1 MKSGIILQEDMDMR
15 DWMDFNGDGEVDSTE
30 LFLAEEMLC
39 GNREEYEALFGDV
52 GDFGEVIDEEQELED
67 ELMYA
72 GLDKDE
78 QELMDPDER
87 RESLEDVGLDADDF
101 DFD

>member
-1 MKSGIILQEDMDMR
+1 MR

-39 GNREEYEALFGDV
+39 GNREEYLFGDV

-78 QELMDPDER
+78 LELMDPDER

>member
-1 MKSGIILQEDMDMR
+1 MR

-78 QELMDPDER
+78 LELMDPDER

>member
-1 MKSGIILQEDMDMR
+1 MR

>member
-1 MKSGIILQEDMDMR
+1 MR
-15 DWMDFNGDGEVDSTE
+15 DWMDFNGDGEVDDTE
-30 LFLAEEMLC
+30 HFLAEEMLC
-39 GNREEYEALFGDV
+39 VSREEHEALFGDA
-52 GDFGEVIDEEQELED
+52 GDFSKEIDEEIED

-78 QELMDPDER
+78 LELMNPDER
-87 RESLEDVGLDADDF
+87 RNALDDVGLDADDF

>member
-30 LFLAEEMLC
+30 LFWAEEMLC

>member
-1 MKSGIILQEDMDMR
+1 MR

-67 ELMYA
+67 ERMYA

-78 QELMDPDER
+78 LELMDPDER

>member
-67 ELMYA
+67 ELMYV

-78 QELMDPDER
+78 LELMDPDER

>member
-1 MKSGIILQEDMDMR
+1 MR

-78 QELMDPDER
+78 LELMDPDER
-87 RESLEDVGLDADDF
+87 RESLEDVGLDTDDF

>member
-1 MKSGIILQEDMDMR
+1 MR

-67 ELMYA
+67 ELMYV

-78 QELMDPDER
+78 LELMDPDER